1 MKKAARKKKESFFES
16 TSTKHGYGEK
26 VEEQIAEVVVPQEEK
41 KMKGT
46 FFGRFSSKR
55 FQIGAFLLLS
65 FIIVAV
71 LVGYN
76 WLQNGKQT
84 VGTDGKLNSAA
95 VKALIDEVA
104 DKMELPQNETPT
116 IATVTDVTK
125 LADQPFF
132 RNAKNGDKVMIY
144 GSTKEAIL
152 YRPSNHKII
161 AVAPIN
167 ATANPTGTPVA
178 QATNVTGTPTVSVT
192 PSVSVTPTPTKEAE
206 KLKVVVLNSTK
217 TAGLAKKAADMLDK
231 EKFNVLSTSNAQG
244 EYKTTSVSSVSKDK
258 KVTDSDL
265 KSIAATFSKVKAN
278 VSSLPSGE
286 AAPAGA
292 DVVVIVGSDFSDS
305 Y

>member
-16 TSTKHGYGEK
+16 ASTKHERSGK
-26 VEEQIAEVVVPQEEK
+26 VEEQVVEVVAPQEEK
-41 KMKGT
+41 KMKGS
-46 FFGRFSSKR
+46 FFSRFSSR
-55 FQIGAFLLLS
+55 RYQVGAFLLLS
-65 FIIVAV
+65 IAIISI

-76 WLQNGKQT
+76 WIQNGKQA

-95 VKALIDEVA
+95 VKALIDEVG

-132 RNAKNGDKVMIY
+132 RNAKNGDKVMIF

-152 YRPSNHKII
+152 YRPSIHKII

-167 ATANPTGTPVA
+167 ATANPTGTPA
-178 QATNVTGTPTVSVT
+178 PQATNVTGTPAVSL
-192 PSVSVTPTPTKEAE
+192 TPTPTTEVE
-206 KLKVVVLNSTK
+206 KIKVAVLNSTK
-217 TAGLAKKAADMLDK
+217 TAGLAKKAGDLLSKDK
-231 EKFNVLSTSNAQG
+231 FEVVTTSNAQG
-244 EYKTTSVSSVSKDK
+244 EYQTTSISTVNKDK
-258 KVTDSDL
+258 KIADSDI
-265 KSIAATFSKVKAN
+265 KGIVSTYSKIKPT

-286 AAPAGA
+286 AAPAGV
-292 DVVVIVGSDFSDS
+292 DVVIVVGTDFSNS